1 MKALVIAE
9 HDNQTIRG
17 ATRALV
23 TAALQTADQVDV
35 LVAGSDCA
43 AVVMAAAQI
52 AGVSNVRFAGHK
64 SLQHPLAE
72 TLAALVLSIAPE
84 YDAILAAATTT
95 GKNFLPRVAALLDV
109 AQISEVTAIVDRST
123 FVRPVYAGSA
133 LATVR
138 SSDAIKVLT
147 VRTSAFAE
155 AVDTT
160 VAAPVA
166 TLEFTPLPGK
176 ATFISENMAKS
187 SRPDLAAAKVVISG
201 GRGLG
206 SAENFRLLEKLADK
220 LGAGIGASR
229 AAVDSGYAPND
240 MQIGQTGKVVAPDLY
255 IAVAISGAIQH
266 LAGMKDS
273 KVIVAINKDAEAP
286 IFQVAD
292 YGLVAD
298 LFTTLQELEAL
309 L

>member
-9 HDNQTIRG
+9 HDNQHLKG

-43 AVVMAAAQI
+43 AVVMAAARI
-52 AGVSNVRFAGHK
+52 EGVNSVRFADHG
-64 SLQHPLAE
+64 SLLHPLAE
-72 TLAALVLSIAPE
+72 TLASLVLTVAPE
-84 YDAILAAATTT
+84 YEVILSAATTT

-109 AQISEVTAIVDRST
+109 AQISEIIAVVDRST
-123 FVRPVYAGSA
+123 FTRPIYAGSA
-133 LATVR
+133 VATVR
-138 SSDAIKVLT
+138 SMDAIKVIT

-155 AVDTT
+155 AADKTE
-160 VAAPVA
+160 AAPVVA
-166 TLEFTPLPGK
+166 LEFHPLPGK
-176 ATFISENMAKS
+176 ATFVSENMAKS

-298 LFTTLQELEAL
+298 LFTALQEIEAL

>member
-9 HDNQTIRG
+9 HDNQKVKG
-17 ATRALV
+17 ATRALL

-35 LVAGSDCA
+35 LVAGADCA
-43 AVVMAAAQI
+43 AVVMAVAQI
-52 AGVSNVRFAGHK
+52 AGVSSVRFVDHA

-72 TLAALVLSIAPE
+72 TLAALVLTVAPE
-84 YDAILAAATTT
+84 YEVILAAATTT

-109 AQISEVTAIVDRST
+109 AQISEITAVVDRST
-123 FVRPVYAGSA
+123 FVRPIYAGSD

-138 SSDAIKVLT
+138 SADAIKVIT
-147 VRTSAFAE
+147 VRTSAFSEAADKAE
-155 AVDTT
+155 
-160 VAAPVA
+160 AAPVVA
-166 TLEFTPLPGK
+166 LEFNPLPGK
-176 ATFISENMAKS
+176 ATFVSENMAKS

-240 MQIGQTGKVVAPDLY
+240 MQIGQIGRA
-255 IAVAISGAIQH
+255 
-266 LAGMKDS
+266 
-273 KVIVAINKDAEAP
+273 
-286 IFQVAD
+286 
-292 YGLVAD
+292 
-298 LFTTLQELEAL
+298 
-309 L
+309 

>member
-9 HDNQTIRG
+9 HDNQTIKG

-43 AVVMAAAQI
+43 AVVRTAAQLT
-52 AGVSNVRFAGHK
+52 GVSSVRFADHE

-72 TLAALVLSIAPE
+72 TLASLVLTIAPE
-84 YDAILAAATTT
+84 YEVILAAATTT

-109 AQISEVTAIVDRST
+109 AQISEIIAVVDRLT
-123 FVRPVYAGSA
+123 FVRPLYAGSE

-138 SSDAIKVLT
+138 SSDAVKVLT

-155 AVDTT
+155 AADSADAV
-160 VAAPVA
+160 PVSA
-166 TLEFTPLPGK
+166 LAFTPLPGK
-176 ATFISENMAKS
+176 ATFVSENMAKS

-266 LAGMKDS
+266 LAGMKES
-273 KVIVAINKDAEAP
+273 KVIVAINKDAAAP

-298 LFTTLQELEAL
+298 IFTALAELDAL